1 MMANQSSNKPVPV
14 PDAETQPYWDAAS
27 QHSLKIP
34 HCDSCGEY
42 VFPPRP
48 GCPGCLGSPLEWVE
62 VSGRGTL
69 YSFAVMHE
77 SYMRGFEPPYLIAQV
92 ELEEQPGLRL
102 TANLVGCDPAGAVIG
117 MPVSVTF
124 EDRGAGISVPQFQ
137 PTEQVN

>member
-1 MMANQSSNKPVPV
+1 
-14 PDAETQPYWDAAS
+14 
-27 QHSLKIP
+27 
-34 HCDSCGEY
+34 
-42 VFPPRP
+42 
-48 GCPGCLGSPLEWVE
+48 VE

-102 TANLVGCDPAGAVIG
+102 TANLVGCDPADAVIG